1 MPCSTITI
9 HERVHTEVLP
19 QGIPPNPGVA
29 DEALRVGDGYA
40 RLKLAQLRRRE
51 TLLCLEYELSAEDAL
66 RWLIKQLYGLTPVSR
81 VRIPPFASTPVD
93 RSDREIS
100 CSQLIEVSLPS
111 AAPTSLFCRTVAA
124 QLASSVFMATVA
136 SSETIFARLHRESQV
151 LKGFVACTPPL

>member
-19 QGIPPNPGVA
+19 QGIPGVA

-51 TLLCLEYELSAEDAL
+51 TLLCLEYELSAEEAL

-81 VRIPPFASTPVD
+81 VRIPPFRQYSR
-93 RSDREIS
+93 RS
-100 CSQLIEVSLPS
+100 
-111 AAPTSLFCRTVAA
+111 F
-124 QLASSVFMATVA
+124 
-136 SSETIFARLHRESQV
+136 
-151 LKGFVACTPPL
+151 